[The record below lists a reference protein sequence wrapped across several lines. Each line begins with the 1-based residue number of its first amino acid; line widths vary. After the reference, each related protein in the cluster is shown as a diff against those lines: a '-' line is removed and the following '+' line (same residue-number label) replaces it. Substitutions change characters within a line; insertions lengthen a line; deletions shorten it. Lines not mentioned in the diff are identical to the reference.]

1 MVGIDQNCLSCAYTE
16 NNEATLKAFKMACL
30 TYNPSKVR
38 FEQTKYT
45 RVQLINAK
53 EKLMKYCLN
62 ELKHLDLGNIE

>member
-1 MVGIDQNCLSCAYTE
+1 M
-16 NNEATLKAFKMACL
+16 KAFKMACL